1 MHDGTRA
8 VAAGTASWTDYLSLA
23 RLDHVTKHI
32 FILPGIA
39 LALLLRGV
47 QSPSLALSIVVGII
61 LAVCI
66 ASANYVINEY
76 LDRESDRHHPEKCM
90 RASVQVDIRPLPV
103 FTIWLALVS
112 VSLALATMVSTLLFV
127 AGALFA
133 VQGIVYNVR
142 PLRSKDV
149 PYLDV
154 LSEAVNNPLRLVIGW
169 LMIDPYT
176 LPPGSILLAYWF
188 GGAFLMGA
196 KRLSEYRDIA
206 GKRGTALL
214 ERYRKSF
221 AGYTESKLAVSCFV
235 YSLYSLGFLGI
246 FLIKYRVEYLLA
258 LPLVIW
264 LFGYYL
270 ALSFLDR
277 STAQAPE
284 KLFKERKLMAI
295 AGLAA
300 AAFAVLTIVELPALE
315 GLTEQQFIT
324 VHGAM

>member
-1 MHDGTRA
+1 MHDGIRA

>member
-1 MHDGTRA
+1 MDNGSQG
-8 VAAGTASWTDYLSLA
+8 VAADPASLADYISLA

-39 LALLLRGV
+39 LALLLRGI
-47 QSPSLALSIVVGII
+47 QSPNLALSIIVGMIV
-61 LAVCI
+61 AVCI

-76 LDRESDRHHPEKCM
+76 LDRESDRYHPEKCM

-103 FTIWLALVS
+103 FAIWLS
-112 VSLALATMVSTLLFV
+112 FITISLTLAATVSTLLFV
-127 AGALFA
+127 AAALFA
-133 VQGIVYNVR
+133 LQGIVYNVR

-169 LMIDPYT
+169 LMIDPFT

-206 GKRGTALL
+206 GGHGSALL

-235 YSLYSLGFLGI
+235 YSLYSLGFLSI

-258 LPLVIW
+258 LPLIIW

-295 AGLAA
+295 AGMTVAT
-300 AAFAVLTIVELPALE
+300 FAVLTIMELPALE
-315 GLTEQQFIT
+315 GLTEQQFIS
-324 VHGAM
+324 VRGVK

>member
-1 MHDGTRA
+1 MNKESRA
-8 VAAGTASWTDYLSLA
+8 ISIEPARWADYVSLA

-39 LALLLRGV
+39 LALLLRGI
-47 QSPSLALSIVVGII
+47 QSPNLALSIVVGMIV
-61 LAVCI
+61 AVCI

-103 FTIWLALVS
+103 FAIWLSLVA
-112 VSLALATMVSTLLFV
+112 VSLALAAMVSPLLFV

-133 VQGIVYNVR
+133 LQGIVYNVR
-142 PLRSKDV
+142 PLRSKDI
-149 PYLDV
+149 PYIDV

-169 LMIDPYT
+169 LMIDPFT

-196 KRLSEYRDIA
+196 KRLSEYRDIT
-206 GKRGTALL
+206 GSRGTALL

-221 AGYTESKLAVSCFV
+221 AGYTESRLAVSCFV
-235 YSLYSLGFLGI
+235 YSLYSLGFLSI

-270 ALSFLDR
+270 ALSFLDH

-284 KLFKERKLMAI
+284 KLFKERKLVAI
-295 AGLAA
+295 AGLTA
-300 AAFAVLTIVELPALE
+300 AAFAVLTIVELPSLE
-315 GLTEQQFIT
+315 GLTEQRFIT
-324 VHGAM
+324 VHGVM